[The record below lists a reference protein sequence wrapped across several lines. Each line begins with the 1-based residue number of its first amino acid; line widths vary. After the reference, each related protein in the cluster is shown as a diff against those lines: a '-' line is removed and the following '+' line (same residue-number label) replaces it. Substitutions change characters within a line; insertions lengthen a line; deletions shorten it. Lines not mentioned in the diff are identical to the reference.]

1 MIPVLS
7 KWIITLFGAFIIFV
21 GFLMLFAPEK
31 ARATL
36 RKAGSTN
43 FINYAE
49 ITIRLIP
56 AVALILYSDFSKF
69 PLAFTI
75 FGWFML
81 ITSLILY
88 FVPRKIHHAFSMKS
102 AEMLKPI
109 YFQLISPFAFLFG
122 GLIIYSVNWITNYT

>member
-1 MIPVLS
+1 MILTLA
-7 KWIITLFGAFIIFV
+7 KWAVIIFGIFIIFV
-21 GFLMLFAPEK
+21 GFLMLFAPER

-75 FGWFML
+75 FGWFMG

-88 FVPRKIHHAFSMKS
+88 LVPRKTHHAFSMKS
-102 AEMLKPI
+102 ADMLKPK
-109 YFQLISPFAFLFG
+109 YVQLISPFAFLFG
-122 GLIIYSVNWITNYT
+122 GLIIFNAI

>member
-1 MIPVLS
+1 MVLEIA
-7 KWIITLFGAFIIFV
+7 KWVIIMFGIFIIFV
-21 GFLMLFAPEK
+21 GFLMLFNPKK
-31 ARATL
+31 ARTTL

-56 AVALILYSDFSKF
+56 ASALIVYSDYCKYPEPFR
-69 PLAFTI
+69 I

-88 FVPRKIHHAFSMKS
+88 LVPRKLHHSYSLKS
-102 AEMLKPI
+102 ADILKPI
-109 YFQLISPFAFLFG
+109 YFQLISPFAFLLG
-122 GLIIYSVNWITNYT
+122 GLIIYNTI